1 MSHQKILS
9 VARLGGEAA
18 PRGALKLAGMMQ
30 ADQARGARRPTLA

>member
-18 PRGALKLAGMMQ
+18 LRGELKLAGMMQ
-30 ADQARGARRPTLA
+30 MGQARGARRPTLV